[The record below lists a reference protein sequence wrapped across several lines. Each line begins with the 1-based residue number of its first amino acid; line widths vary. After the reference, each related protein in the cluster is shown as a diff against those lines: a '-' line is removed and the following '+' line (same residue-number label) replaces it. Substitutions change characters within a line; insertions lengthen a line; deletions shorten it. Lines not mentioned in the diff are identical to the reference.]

1 MSQNVTLPAID
12 FGGPVPAPRGRG
24 LINADRAPENAGGYA
39 SRAQPVGA
47 TGPKQG
53 TVMSL
58 NSDFSTMGVTNAR
71 SVAPEQKFSWS

>member
-12 FGGPVPAPRGRG
+12 FGGPVTRGRG
-24 LINADRAPENAGGYA
+24 LINADRTPENARGYA

-53 TVMSL
+53 TVMSF
-58 NSDFSTMGVTNAR
+58 NSDFSTTGVTNAF
-71 SVAPEQKFSWS
+71 SVAPDQEIS